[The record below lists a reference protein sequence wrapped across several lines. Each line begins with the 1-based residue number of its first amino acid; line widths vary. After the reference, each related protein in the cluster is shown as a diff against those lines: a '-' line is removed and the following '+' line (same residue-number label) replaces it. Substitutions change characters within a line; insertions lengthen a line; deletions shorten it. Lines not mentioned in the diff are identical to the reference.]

1 MNFSKGRMRFVRG
14 HDGSVSE
21 AGWLELD
28 VKAVDLE
35 GVSKIFIDLAEV
47 DRLRQ
52 LGDQQELA
60 AKGEGS
66 LGG

>member
-1 MNFSKGRMRFVRG
+1 MRFVRA
-14 HDGSVSE
+14 HDGSASE

-28 VKAVDLE
+28 VKAMDLE
-35 GVSKIFIDLAEV
+35 AVSRIYIDLAEV

-52 LGDQQELA
+52 LGDQREDAFRKARDL
-60 AKGEGS
+60 